1 MSTNHQPHL
10 SLQIN
15 KVPEGRLGVWIL
27 IAGELVIFGGLI
39 ASYLEYR
46 LRYPQWSEMAAHTST
61 LIGAINTVVL
71 LCSSYT
77 IVKAHEAAQRRD
89 IAKVL
94 TWMTCTITGGLIF
107 LVDKSIEYY
116 HEINEGFTFTS
127 PHLQQSGDHVA
138 SLFWSFYYIM
148 TGLHGTHVLVGMI
161 VMFIIMMQVRKGK
174 NLHRVELAG
183 MYWHMVDLIW
193 IFLFPLLYIAK

>member
-1 MSTNHQPHL
+1 METKQNHLTIPVIKIPQ
-10 SLQIN
+10 
-15 KVPEGRLGVWIL
+15 GRLGMWIL

-39 ASYLEYR
+39 CCYLLFR
-46 LRYPQWSEMAAHTST
+46 IRYPEWADMAKHTNA

-77 IVKAHEAAQRRD
+77 VVRAHSAALKMEVH
-89 IAKVL
+89 KVML
-94 TWMTCTITGGLIF
+94 WLSCSILGGLIF
-107 LVDKSIEYY
+107 LVNKGIEYA
-116 HEINEGFTFTS
+116 HEISEGFTFTS
-127 PHLQQSGDHVA
+127 PKLVA
-138 SLFWSFYYIM
+138 AGNQVGSLFWSFYYIM
-148 TGLHGTHVLVGMI
+148 TGLHGAHVIAGMT
-161 VMFIIMMQVRKGK
+161 VMFIILLQIRKGK

>member
-1 MSTNHQPHL
+1 MEATHPQHL
-10 SLQIN
+10 SLNIK
-15 KVPEGRLGVWIL
+15 KVPQGRMGLWVL

-39 ASYLEYR
+39 ACYLEYR
-46 LRYPQWSEMAAHTST
+46 LRYPQWKEMAAHTST
-61 LIGAINTVVL
+61 FIGALNTVVL

-77 IVKAHEAAQRRD
+77 IVRAHEAAQKGN
-89 IAKVL
+89 ISKVL
-94 TWMTCTITGGLIF
+94 IWMSCTIAGGFMFLI
-107 LVDKSIEYY
+107 DKGIEYY
-116 HEINEGFTFTS
+116 REINEGFTFTS
-127 PHLQQSGDHVA
+127 PALQQAGDHVG